1 MHLALPSLSVRRKRH
16 EQRNSP
22 WPQAPIHASVR
33 MRPGRKDCRPRLH
46 PISSAVVSV
55 WREEMLF
62 RPEANVRAMEDALTP
77 VRLLSQARCAPR
89 GHFDRENAIWYEIRL
104 IATSL
109 VPCVAGDGGHDV
121 CPPSPSLRT
130 PAGQRVAATRRR
142 RSTRASC
149 ATLMRKER
157 TANRIG
163 VVSWV
168 WVSIQFSFV
177 VVNFRLV
184 VRRRDPPVTGRSS
197 DVSRPSCLCP
207 AADQGPDYREPL

>member
-33 MRPGRKDCRPRLH
+33 MRPGREDCRPRLH
-46 PISSAVVSV
+46 PISSAVLSV

-109 VPCVAGDGGHDV
+109 VPCVAVGGGGRPRRPR
-121 CPPSPSLRT
+121 PPPPPPPAPPGPPPPPPRRPTTT
-130 PAGQRVAATRRR
+130 PPPVSAAVQPATR
-142 RSTRASC
+142 TR
-149 ATLMRKER
+149 
-157 TANRIG
+157 
-163 VVSWV
+163 
-168 WVSIQFSFV
+168 
-177 VVNFRLV
+177 
-184 VRRRDPPVTGRSS
+184 
-197 DVSRPSCLCP
+197 
-207 AADQGPDYREPL
+207 